1 MKDAVPVQQLLA
13 LARLSNQA
21 VGDALS
27 GILMVEAALSLLNWD
42 LNVWHDLYHDLPS
55 RQLKVQAVLSSH
67 HLCAMLLMCCKADH
81 AGCCCCSGMSCLGN
95 RTQLTWGCR

>member
-1 MKDAVPVQQLLA
+1 MPLQQLLA

-42 LNVWHDLYHDLPS
+42 LGVWLDLYTDLPS
-55 RQLKVQAVLSSH
+55 RQLKVLVLAH
-67 HLCAMLLMCCKADH
+67 I
-81 AGCCCCSGMSCLGN
+81 
-95 RTQLTWGCR
+95 